1 MKVSL
6 EQIEKVAQSGGRLAP
21 PDSEVDAAVIRLT
34 DADTVARVTAAVL
47 EMSDRED
54 LVERLRAEVEAGTYR
69 PSAEDVVDAMC
80 RRAAAD
86 RIR

>member
-6 EQIEKVAQSGGRLAP
+6 EQIEKVAQSGGRVTPAA
-21 PDSEVDAAVIRLT
+21 SEVDAAVIRLT
-34 DADTVARVTAAVL
+34 DADTVARVVAAVRA
-47 EMSDRED
+47 MPDREE
-54 LVERLRAEVEAGTYR
+54 LVEQLRAQVESGAYR
-69 PSAEDVVDAMC
+69 PSAEEIVDAMC